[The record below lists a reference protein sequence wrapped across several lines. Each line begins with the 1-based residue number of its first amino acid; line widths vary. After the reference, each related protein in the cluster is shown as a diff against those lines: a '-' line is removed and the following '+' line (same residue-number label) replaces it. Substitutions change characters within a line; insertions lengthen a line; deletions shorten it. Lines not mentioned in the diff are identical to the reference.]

1 MRSHHSSGGGDEGK
15 CLCAHGSRENSR
27 DLQRRWYDVFWR
39 RLCLGAGKSGPCPPG
54 QASDDSRERTVH
66 DHNIDTGLGSFVQK
80 VLFEAGV
87 QVLVKRMGVS
97 AYQLSGTA
105 DALYEKAGLSVQ
117 AIE

>member
-1 MRSHHSSGGGDEGK
+1 MVTKALEVAEKLGDIEVIAVSS
-15 CLCAHGSRENSR
+15 
-27 DLQRRWYDVFWR
+27 FI
-39 RLCLGAGKSGPCPPG
+39 PF
-54 QASDDSRERTVH
+54 DSETIVESAKKTGRVLTVH

-117 AIE
+117 AIEEEVLKL